1 MKYIMFEDFS
11 GNPLPI
17 IFPNRIAHDELR
29 RQIPYSTILSAGSI
43 KPVANGFE
51 CFGRAKNLNKEASP
65 DDGELIMELF
75 RKNEG

>member
-11 GNPLPI
+11 GKPLPI

-29 RQIPYSTILSAGSI
+29 RQIPYSTILSAGFI
-43 KPVANGFE
+43 KRNQEGFE
-51 CFGRAKNLNKEASP
+51 CFGKAVDLDKEASP
-65 DDGELIMELF
+65 EDGTLIMDLF

>member
-11 GNPLPI
+11 GKPLPI

-29 RQIPYSTILSAGSI
+29 RQIPYSTILSAGYI
-43 KPVANGFE
+43 KPVDDGFE
-51 CFGRAKNLNKEASP
+51 CFGKAKDLDKEAAP
-65 DDGELIMELF
+65 EDGGLIMELF